1 MQVSARHP
9 HIPNR
14 VLELKFCWEL
24 PPQTPDPNIN
34 SLASLLDEVDFDSG
48 ELKNL
53 LLAYATI
60 KKKDAEKSIKAEEK
74 ERNEEKTT
82 FYIDKEYIYPDRVF
96 SFLAVCPF

>member
-1 MQVSARHP
+1 M
-9 HIPNR
+9 
-14 VLELKFCWEL
+14 

-74 ERNEEKTT
+74 EKNEEKRLFILIKNISTLT
-82 FYIDKEYIYPDRVF
+82 EQMYQYTEMEELKVEDT
-96 SFLAVCPF
+96 L